1 MNASPS
7 TDTQTDRTAPLALW
21 RVAEAFMH
29 ILAALFGDPGQVAA
43 QHTLTLKAHQLLASW
58 LRAGEA
64 MMRRLLLIEAA
75 AHAKPN
81 TRPLLRAPRKRT
93 RRLMHFF
100 PETPEKWR
108 VSFRCSLPGDTHARS
123 ASGQLTP
130 IAGHA
135 CVSPGTPGSPKPFIF
150 REDRPLRRR
159 ANRVQRRRAKRT
171 RAKPVLRQDREW
183 RLHETPL
190 AFRSAWPLAE
200 RYEALRRVF
209 ANPHAHAQRLARR
222 LHATPHRVHEL
233 LRPPPNAER
242 HVDLSD
248 FTGTAQRSWNTS

>member
-1 MNASPS
+1 
-7 TDTQTDRTAPLALW
+7 
-21 RVAEAFMH
+21 MH
-29 ILAALFGDPGQVAA
+29 VLAALFGDPGQVAA

-81 TRPLLRAPRKRT
+81 TRPLLRTPRKRT
-93 RRLMHFF
+93 RKLMHFF
-100 PETPEKWR
+100 PETPEQWR
-108 VSFRCSLPGDTHARS
+108 VSFRCLPGDTHARPATRPS
-123 ASGQLTP
+123 WPNAER
-130 IAGHA
+130 A
-135 CVSPGTPGSPKPFIF
+135 CVSPGSPKPFIF

-159 ANRVQRRRAKRT
+159 ANRAQRRRAKRT
-171 RAKPVLRQDREW
+171 RAKPVLRQGREW
-183 RLHETPL
+183 RQHEAPL
-190 AFRSAWPLAE
+190 VFRSAWPLAE

-248 FTGTAQRSWNTS
+248 FTDTAQRSWNTS